1 MREYENEGIKL
12 IKGTCIVVRV
22 RVDKCDVTF
31 AIVLQTCHCCKKGSL
46 ENRLGNWSIN
56 NLIDQWHECRITLIG
71 SKNETSFQGRLS
83 LILNS

>member
-46 ENRLGNWSIN
+46 ENRLGN
-56 NLIDQWHECRITLIG
+56 
-71 SKNETSFQGRLS
+71 
-83 LILNS
+83 